1 MSSTDTD
8 LSTPQTEPGG
18 AGDGPDA
25 AGAGGGGMWDRIART
40 VTTHPVW
47 VMALALLIVVPPLLA
62 VPSMRLTHDILQELP
77 NDTQA
82 VQGFQALGRHFPKG
96 EIAPLVLVID
106 DDESVMQP
114 ASFRALG
121 DLSRNLKRLG
131 IVASVR
137 SVAMPTN
144 GEQPDVQASGGV
156 EQITRFGDRL
166 QEAADGAGR
175 IRDGLVQLQDG
186 LQRIDARLPELSNG
200 LDDAT
205 DGVAQL
211 LDGVAQLRDGTGRLQ
226 DGLGELHDGLVD
238 ARDGAKRLH
247 DEVAV
252 PAEQHVKA
260 AWDTLFDQFTVGKA
274 DPAYRDALTEVGQVY
289 GRITGDDPRTGEQVD
304 PSYDG
309 LPQAMSQ
316 LHQGLGDAVDGTT
329 RLSDGVGQLD
339 GGLARVQDGLAQL
352 EQGLADAKP
361 GVATLQDAID
371 QMLAGVNRLVDGAG
385 QLRSGLA
392 QGAAQIKDTNIASL
406 LPGVGQD
413 SGPFVITPGML
424 QAMPEIRDRLG
435 FFLAKNDHR
444 TRVFIGLSTSPFAP
458 DALQSVDQIDE
469 IARIS
474 LASSPLEDAQVLP
487 TGLSAFF
494 NNLDKAA
501 DRDFT
506 MIIVAVILGVFL
518 VLALLLRALVAP
530 LYMVATVLLSFAAS
544 LGIATV
550 VFQGFLHQLGLAWWV
565 PPFLYV
571 LLVALGA
578 DYNIFLMSR
587 VREEAETKPT
597 RVAVAEATR
606 LTGGVITSAGLILAG
621 TFAAMMAASMTSL
634 VQMGFA
640 TTVGILLDTFVVRT
654 FLVPA
659 IATLLGRHNWWPSKR
674 SHAEAEAG
682 A

>member
-1 MSSTDTD
+1 MSGTDTE
-8 LSTPQTEPGG
+8 LHTEAAQTPGPGRG
-18 AGDGPDA
+18 SPGDG
-25 AGAGGGGMWDRIART
+25 GIWSRIGRL
-40 VTTHPVW
+40 VTRRPVW
-47 VMALALLIVVPPLLA
+47 VLGLTLLIVLPPLLA

-82 VQGFQALGRHFPKG
+82 VQGFKALGRHFPKG
-96 EIAPLVLVID
+96 EIAPLVIVVD
-106 DDESVMQP
+106 DDQSVMQP

-121 DLSRNLKRLG
+121 DLSRNLKRMG
-131 IVASVR
+131 IIASVR

-144 GEQPDVQASGGV
+144 GATPDMGDTSGVQ
-156 EQITRFGDRL
+156 QITAFGDQL
-166 QEAADGAGR
+166 QQAADGAGR
-175 IRDGLVQLQDG
+175 IRDGLVQLRDG
-186 LQRIDARLPELSNG
+186 LQRIDARLPELSGG

-205 DGVAQL
+205 S
-211 LDGVAQLRDGTGRLQ
+211 GVAQLRDGIARLQ
-226 DGLGELHDGLVD
+226 GGTGKLSNGLGDLHDGLVD

-247 DEVAV
+247 DDVAV
-252 PAEQHVKA
+252 PAEQHIKA
-260 AWDTLFDQFTVGKA
+260 AWNTLFDRFTVGKA

-289 GRITGDDPRTGEQVD
+289 GRITGDDPRTGAQVD

-309 LPQAMSQ
+309 LPEALAQ
-316 LHQGLGDAVDGTT
+316 LHQGLGDAVDGTAQ
-329 RLSDGVGQLD
+329 LQDGVGRLD
-339 GGLARVQDGLAQL
+339 DGLGQVDDGLARLQS
-352 EQGLADAKP
+352 GLADAKP
-361 GVATLQDAID
+361 GVAKLQDAID
-371 QMLAGVNRLVDGAG
+371 QMLTGVNRLVDGAG
-385 QLRSGLA
+385 QLRTGLA
-392 QGAAQIKDTNIASL
+392 QGAAKIKDTNIASL
-406 LPGVGQD
+406 VPGVGPS

-424 QAMPEIRDRLG
+424 QALPEIRDRLG

-444 TRVFIGLSTSPFAP
+444 TRIFVGLSTSPFAP
-458 DALQSVDQIDE
+458 DALKSVDKIDE
-469 IARIS
+469 IAKIS
-474 LASSPLEDAQVLP
+474 LASSPLENAKVYP

-501 DRDFT
+501 DRDFK
-506 MIIVAVILGVFL
+506 MIILAVILGVFL

-530 LYMVATVLLSFAAS
+530 LYMVATVLLSFAAA

-550 VFQGFLHQLGLAWWV
+550 VFQGFLHQAGLAWWV

-621 TFAAMMAASMTSL
+621 TFAAMMAANMTSL

-654 FLVPA
+654 FMVPA
-659 IATLLGRHNWWPSKR
+659 IATLVGRHSWWPSKR
-674 SHAEAEAG
+674 ARAEADA
-682 A
+682 